1 MNITSTRTPHLA
13 VAVVATAS
21 LVAVASPAQARGGD
35 DIVRRGDCAAST
47 DWKLKVGT
55 DDGRLEVEGEIDS
68 NRVGQSWTWLI
79 RHNGIVAARGTR
91 THAGSQRVVRGPSP
105 GERPGRPR
113 RDRVPGHEPPH
124 ARGLPRNAHVLT
136 R

>member
-1 MNITSTRTPHLA
+1 MNITSTRAAHLA

-47 DWKLKVGT
+47 DWKLKVGA

-68 NRVGQSWTWLI
+68 NRAGQSWNWLI
-79 RHNGIVAARGTR
+79 RHNGTVAARGSR
-91 THAGSQRVVRGPSP
+91 TTLAPSGSFEVRRLVTNLAGPDTIVFRATNPSTLEVCRGT
-105 GERPGRPR
+105 
-113 RDRVPGHEPPH
+113 
-124 ARGLPRNAHVLT
+124 LT
-136 R
+136 F

>member
-1 MNITSTRTPHLA
+1 MDITRNRTAHLA

-21 LVAVASPAQARGGD
+21 LVAVAAPAHAKGGD

-68 NRVGQSWTWLI
+68 NRNGQSWNWLI
-79 RHNGIVAARGTR
+79 RHNGTVAARGTR
-91 THAGSQRVVRGPSP
+91 VTVAPSGSFEVRRLVADLPGPDAIVF
-105 GERPGRPR
+105 RATNPR
-113 RDRVPGHEPPH
+113 TLEVC
-124 ARGLPRNAHVLT
+124 RGTLT
-136 R
+136 F